1 MIKQEEGGEEEEKKE
16 LTRMTEGE
24 REREKPGVL
33 NTLLLSAPAR
43 SKKLV

>member
-24 REREKPGVL
+24 REGGRNLEC
-33 NTLLLSAPAR
+33 
-43 SKKLV
+43 